1 MRRESVY
8 PQISPDWVWW
18 LGSSLSSALPL
29 GEVVGVIKKKKKK
42 TREGK
47 NTFICSYSTDFVV
60 GKQTREICMYN
71 WDGVWCIQA
80 HQHPHHTLLLQAMNP
95 GWGERWKREAKPGL
109 CYWPPSV
116 YPPSFTPCSCV
127 HLPTL
132 QNPYQASHPPKTI
145 ICQQSSPIWC
155 LLKRTVNSSLPS
167 GELCKKKR
175 ISHLTAWLSPPL
187 QTAAG
192 HVISRPWPVQS
203 WFGDRLIAG
212 S

>member
-1 MRRESVY
+1 MT
-8 PQISPDWVWW
+8 
-18 LGSSLSSALPL
+18 
-29 GEVVGVIKKKKKK
+29 GVISQFSTSTGRGCWWAVDVLNHRKRWCDLKKK
-42 TREGK
+42 TK
-47 NTFICSYSTDFVV
+47 KKHFHLFIFHWFCSWK
-60 GKQTREICMYN
+60 GEIWMCN

-80 HQHPHHTLLLQAMNP
+80 HTRTHTHIPCCYRRWTLGEVSIENGKLSPASVIDLLLSTL
-95 GWGERWKREAKPGL
+95 RHSLRVL
-109 CYWPPSV
+109 V
-116 YPPSFTPCSCV
+116 R
-127 HLPTL
+127 LPTL
-132 QNPYQASHPPKTI
+132 QNPYQASRPPKTI
-145 ICQQSSPIWC
+145 ICQQSPPIWC

-175 ISHLTAWLSPPL
+175 ISHLTACLSPPL